1 LFNASYTRLDFNL
14 LEVAMAAAAQLPFEQ
29 THPLQ
34 VAPRLREL
42 QAAGTIHRVRTEVGD
57 PAWLVT
63 HHPDVR
69 RLLDDDRLGRS
80 HREPE
85 TAARTGESALFGGP
99 LGNFATEHADHAR
112 MRALLQPHF
121 TPRHMRALRPRV
133 EALTTQLLADL
144 AEHGSPS
151 DLHTAL
157 AVPLPILV
165 ICELLGVPYDD
176 RDRFRG
182 WTSDAA
188 NTRDHARSEHGL
200 TELYTYGRQLVA
212 AKRREPGD
220 DVISRLSAT
229 DGVSDD
235 EAAELSMALLFAG
248 HETTV
253 VQIGLSA
260 MLLLAS
266 PDQWQA
272 LVDQPALVPNAIEE
286 TLRASRR
293 SGAMMPRYA
302 RTDLEIS
309 GVTIKA
315 GDLVLLDLGA
325 GNLDPAVFTD
335 PDRVDV
341 TRCGA
346 SHLTFGYGARYCLG
360 APLARIEL
368 QTVFS
373 QLVSRFPT
381 LRLAVDVSEL
391 TVRQDLLAGGL
402 TALPVRW

>member
-1 LFNASYTRLDFNL
+1 
-14 LEVAMAAAAQLPFEQ
+14 
-29 THPLQ
+29 
-34 VAPRLREL
+34 
-42 QAAGTIHRVRTEVGD
+42 
-57 PAWLVT
+57 
-63 HHPDVR
+63 
-69 RLLDDDRLGRS
+69 
-80 HREPE
+80 
-85 TAARTGESALFGGP
+85 
-99 LGNFATEHADHAR
+99 
-112 MRALLQPHF
+112 
-121 TPRHMRALRPRV
+121 
-133 EALTTQLLADL
+133 
-144 AEHGSPS
+144 
-151 DLHTAL
+151 
-157 AVPLPILV
+157 
-165 ICELLGVPYDD
+165 
-176 RDRFRG
+176 
-182 WTSDAA
+182 
-188 NTRDHARSEHGL
+188 
-200 TELYTYGRQLVA
+200 
-212 AKRREPGD
+212 
-220 DVISRLSAT
+220 
-229 DGVSDD
+229 
-235 EAAELSMALLFAG
+235 
-248 HETTV
+248 
-253 VQIGLSA
+253 